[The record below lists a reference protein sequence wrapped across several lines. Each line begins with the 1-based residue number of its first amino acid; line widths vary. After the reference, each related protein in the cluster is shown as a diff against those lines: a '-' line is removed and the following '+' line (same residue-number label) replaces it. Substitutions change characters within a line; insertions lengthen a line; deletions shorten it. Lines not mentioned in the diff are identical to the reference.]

1 LQRRAW
7 RHGDC
12 NPVRKGARLARTAYR
27 KVALISAHASPLA
40 SAGGCDS
47 GGLNVYVANLAR
59 ELGRAGHQVDVLT
72 RRDDLWM
79 PPVLELSPNATV
91 VRLPAGPPRF
101 VCPEAMLTH
110 MEDFAAR
117 AVRYCG
123 SQGGAYDIAHANFFL
138 SGPAAIRLQER
149 CGTPFVVGL
158 HGLGKLRREGDAF
171 PSERVPVEVH
181 LVASAA
187 RVIAGSL
194 QERDALVRL
203 YGAAAGRIEVVPS
216 GFDPSELGPGA
227 RNARSRLGLRDD
239 EFVVLHV
246 GRVAAAEGIDDLV
259 RGIARLKHHYAITA
273 RLLVVGGES
282 GAPDPQRTPEIARLR
297 EIAAAEGIAAQ
308 LTFAGRRP
316 RAALRECY
324 CAADAFATTPRHE
337 SFGITPIEAMAC
349 GVPVV
354 GTAVGGITQAVVD
367 AVTGYLV
374 RPNDPA
380 AVAERLARF
389 HRNPELARAFGRAG
403 ILRMRGRFTW
413 RHRAAE
419 LARIYAAALAP
430 QRSRLATVVR
440 GR

>member
-1 LQRRAW
+1 M
-7 RHGDC
+7 
-12 NPVRKGARLARTAYR
+12 KI
-27 KVALISAHASPLA
+27 ALISPHASPLA

-47 GGLNVYVANLAR
+47 GGLNVSVANLAR

-101 VCPEAMLTH
+101 VCPEAMLMH

-123 SQGGAYDIAHANFFL
+123 AQGGAYDIAHANFFL
-138 SGPAAIRLQER
+138 SGPAALRLQEH

-158 HGLGKLRREGDAF
+158 HGLGKARQRDFDGF
-171 PSERVPVEVH
+171 PSERVPLEVH
-181 LVASAA
+181 LVAAAA
-187 RVIAGSL
+187 RVIAGSR

-203 YGAAAGRIEVVPS
+203 YGAAAGRIEVVPC

-227 RNARSRLGLRDD
+227 RNARSRLGLRED

-259 RGIARLKHHYAITA
+259 RAIARLRRHHAITA

-282 GAPDPQRTPEIARLR
+282 AQPDPQRTPEIARLR

-316 RAALRECY
+316 RDALRECY
-324 CAADAFATTPRHE
+324 CAADAFATTPRQE

-349 GVPVV
+349 GIPVV
-354 GTAVGGITQAVVD
+354 GTAVGGIHQAVVD

-374 RPNDPA
+374 RPNDHA
-380 AVAERLARF
+380 AVAERIARF
-389 HRNPELARAFGRAG
+389 HRNRELGRAFGRAG
-403 ILRMRGRFTW
+403 ILRMRGGFTW

-419 LARIYAAALAP
+419 LARVYAAALAP
-430 QRSRLATVVR
+430 HRSRLATVVS